1 MNKSELVQRV
11 AEKAEMSRAAAAKAV
26 DAIFDA
32 TAGAIGDIVDTAG
45 KLSLPGFGKFESK
58 KRPARKG
65 RNPRTGSEIDIPE
78 RNVVTFTP
86 GKAFKE
92 RVAGGG
98 TKSGRAGAGAKAG
111 AKVGGATKT
120 AARSG
125 GANGGAAKAG
135 AGGSKPGGA
144 AKSGG
149 GAAKAGG
156 GAKGGGA
163 SAGKTGGSRA
173 KK

>member
-11 AEKAEMSRAAAAKAV
+11 AEKAEMSKSAAAKAV

-45 KLSLPGFGKFESK
+45 KLSLPGFGKFEAK

-86 GKAFKE
+86 GKALKE

-98 TKSGRAGAGAKAG
+98 GAKSARGGASAKGGAKAG
-111 AKVGGATKT
+111 GAGGATRT
-120 AARSG
+120 AAG
-125 GANGGAAKAG
+125 GAKDGAKA
-135 AGGSKPGGA
+135 GGA

-149 GAAKAGG
+149 G
-156 GAKGGGA
+156 GAKGGG
-163 SAGKTGGSRA
+163 SATGKTGGAKA